1 MRKHYSK
8 HDKNGIVSGFSV
20 NTNLENIEETPV
32 AEPKSITLW
41 SIEWLEIL
49 IAAIIAVVIIFTF
62 VFRIATI
69 DGDSMKNTLFD
80 NEKVIISNL
89 NYTPKQLDIVV
100 ISRNIENSIEG
111 QSPLNTPIIKR
122 VIAVGGQTVNI
133 DFDTGTVY
141 VDGKALEEPYI
152 SSKTNKHDVDF
163 PLYVPEG
170 YVFALGDNRAES
182 LDSRSSII
190 GEGGLIDT
198 RYILG
203 RAVYRIFPL
212 EKMGRLDN
220 K

>member
-8 HDKNGIVSGFSV
+8 HDKNSIVSGFSV

-49 IAAIIAVVIIFTF
+49 VAAIIAVVIIFTF

-100 ISRNIENSIEG
+100 ISRNIENSIDG

-170 YVFALGDNRAES
+170 YIVALGDNRAES